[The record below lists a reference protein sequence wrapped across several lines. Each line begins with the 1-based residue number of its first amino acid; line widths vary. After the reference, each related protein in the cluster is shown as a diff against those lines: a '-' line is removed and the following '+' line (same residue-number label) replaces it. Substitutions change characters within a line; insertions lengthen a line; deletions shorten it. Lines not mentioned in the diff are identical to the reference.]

1 MSVCEVKASNAEH
14 VKYNHMNVGPVVC
27 KVGFLLGD
35 SEQRRSFG
43 LDVREV
49 GAPGNTRAGSSLSR

>member
-1 MSVCEVKASNAEH
+1 MVSNAEH

-27 KVGFLLGD
+27 KLGFLLGD
-35 SEQRRSFG
+35 SEEHRYLG

-49 GAPGNTRAGSSLSR
+49 GALGNTGAGSSLSR